1 MSGSCGW
8 AVRGSR
14 RNTTAST
21 YHWTI
26 ATAEIFPL
34 LGHSSGLFWERPTI
48 WLAAKQNEERWTF
61 WEGQTMG
68 VETFLS
74 HPGVGSVGVEQNIIV
89 HDGRNELLTPVAL
102 EWW

>member
-1 MSGSCGW
+1 M
-8 AVRGSR
+8 
-14 RNTTAST
+14 TT
-21 YHWTI
+21 
-26 ATAEIFPL
+26 
-34 LGHSSGLFWERPTI
+34 LGHGNGLFSERPTI
-48 WLAAKQNEERWTF
+48 WLDAKQNEERWTF

-89 HDGRNELLTPVAL
+89 HDGGNELLTPVAL